1 MFYQNYYKR
10 FIESPQYGD
19 SCVDEF
25 CRFLYNF
32 ECRRDG
38 DRKMS
43 NNQHEFKEHESVKE
57 VLNQFTTQKDELLY
71 KNFQDDSFRKAHPE
85 AVWFFDAYDYANENY
100 LKSQKDR
107 SLTPCKCAWARS
119 MMINYLTRQFSAVT
133 MGLDIDFLIALSG
146 ELQEQ
151 RSAENLSICLLPSK
165 KSFNHHK
172 SMAKIAFVGD
182 DKKLLCHDK
191 VHGVR
196 KQLDLAKDGGLAVYR
211 CSKDDMFYTV
221 GILDHRAVSDY
232 PRIVLK
238 KHLEWEFHMPSRT
251 KTPSCRLCYKQGT
264 FMMPLL
270 NLTEVEKDTIKKR
283 LTSIGYTR
291 SETAAAT
298 IAALLPAIGEC
309 YHGAI
314 VIFLEEKLADQEAH
328 RLALNGRGLLLSP
341 KRSLFYCGKPNAILI
356 KRMASID
363 GAILADF
370 NGNCHAYGVILDG
383 KAVTDSKD
391 NNDKEDS
398 KDNNGNKDRGARYNS
413 TKTYLDSVVDGS
425 ASQGDAGTGNIKPA
439 RIGIVRS
446 EDGMLDIF
454 PIE

>member
-1 MFYQNYYKR
+1 
-10 FIESPQYGD
+10 
-19 SCVDEF
+19 
-25 CRFLYNF
+25 
-32 ECRRDG
+32 
-38 DRKMS
+38 
-43 NNQHEFKEHESVKE
+43 
-57 VLNQFTTQKDELLY
+57 
-71 KNFQDDSFRKAHPE
+71 
-85 AVWFFDAYDYANENY
+85 
-100 LKSQKDR
+100 
-107 SLTPCKCAWARS
+107 
-119 MMINYLTRQFSAVT
+119 
-133 MGLDIDFLIALSG
+133 
-146 ELQEQ
+146 
-151 RSAENLSICLLPSK
+151 
-165 KSFNHHK
+165 
-172 SMAKIAFVGD
+172 
-182 DKKLLCHDK
+182 
-191 VHGVR
+191 
-196 KQLDLAKDGGLAVYR
+196 
-211 CSKDDMFYTV
+211 
-221 GILDHRAVSDY
+221 
-232 PRIVLK
+232 
-238 KHLEWEFHMPSRT
+238 
-251 KTPSCRLCYKQGT
+251 
-264 FMMPLL
+264 MMPLL
-270 NLTEVEKDTIKKR
+270 NLTEIEKDTIKKR

-383 KAVTDSKD
+383 KAVTDS
-391 NNDKEDS
+391 N
-398 KDNNGNKDRGARYNS
+398 DNNGNKDRGARYNS

-425 ASQGDAGTGNIKPA
+425 GSQGDAGTGNIKPA